1 MSSTSPAPHALRIS
15 AADAVVTVLTTEAAV
30 ADWLTSYLGSW
41 WTVQE
46 LPTAADVSDVPVL
59 RCSLDPAA
67 YRSAHEHAHSQPH
80 HVVEFARKP
89 ILVASRF
96 DAVHAIDP
104 DEQVDYHAAQNG
116 VRQVTLVGAESL
128 GLCLAAA
135 RIARELVRVE
145 LEASGWSIL
154 HASAVVHDHS
164 ALLSVGPKGAG
175 KTTAALLLARDGWQ
189 LLANDRVF
197 LHPATLALL
206 PWPSAAALGI
216 GLLHAHGLL
225 DGVHE
230 RITTGHQLHPT
241 VNPTVVAAISDGRT
255 EALIDEYGKELKP
268 QFFPHQLV
276 DWLGLHLAR
285 SATAGQ
291 LLFPRIDP
299 TAQPGLE
306 PTSRSLTSSDF
317 FDPASDDRYPDFL
330 QLARISPEQRHQTWL
345 RVVQRVEALPHRA
358 VLLNHD
364 AARSRQ
370 LLATLTAH

>member
-1 MSSTSPAPHALRIS
+1 MSSTSPASHALRIS

-225 DGVHE
+225 DGGA
-230 RITTGHQLHPT
+230 RPTGDR
-241 VNPTVVAAISDGRT
+241 AATAPHHRPRRHRSDPRR
-255 EALIDEYGKELKP
+255 
-268 QFFPHQLV
+268 PHQRNARLTGSRTQTTV
-276 DWLGLHLAR
+276 LPPPARRLAR
-285 SATAGQ
+285 PA
-291 LLFPRIDP
+291 PRPI
-299 TAQPGLE
+299 
-306 PTSRSLTSSDF
+306 
-317 FDPASDDRYPDFL
+317 
-330 QLARISPEQRHQTWL
+330 RHCHCA
-345 RVVQRVEALPHRA
+345 VVPLH
-358 VLLNHD
+358 
-364 AARSRQ
+364 
-370 LLATLTAH
+370 